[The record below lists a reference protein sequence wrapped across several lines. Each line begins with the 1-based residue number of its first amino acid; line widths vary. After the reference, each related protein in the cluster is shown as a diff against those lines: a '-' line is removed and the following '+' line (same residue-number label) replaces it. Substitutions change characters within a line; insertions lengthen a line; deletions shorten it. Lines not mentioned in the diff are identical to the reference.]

1 MLGKCD
7 GRFYAIPKKRTSM
20 ENEDHKWLVE
30 LWSDLKLQKL
40 TEGQFLL
47 KAKEK
52 VSNEEVLAFIREQ
65 RDITERLLGMH

>member
-1 MLGKCD
+1 
-7 GRFYAIPKKRTSM
+7 M
-20 ENEDHKWLVE
+20 ENENHKWLVE

-65 RDITERLLGMH
+65 RDVTERLLGMH

>member
-1 MLGKCD
+1 
-7 GRFYAIPKKRTSM
+7 M

>member
-1 MLGKCD
+1 
-7 GRFYAIPKKRTSM
+7 M

-65 RDITERLLGMH
+65 REITERLLGTH